1 MLVSRTLQSTETRM
15 RRALSGLLVV
25 AMISAVGGS
34 LWAVD
39 RPVEKAAQAA
49 LISNET
55 PEAPSVVAA
64 TEAFPP
70 MVLDGDSSGPSDAA
84 WSWFNVGLSNQ
95 LKQATG
101 FTPIVLDAYARA
113 AQNQSSPALVNLGYM
128 HETGQGVPKDIVKAI
143 SYYRQAAELGNPV
156 ALYNLG
162 RSYYT
167 GTNGLPLDW
176 SAARRYLD
184 TASGEGL
191 VAAQHLLGQLNLDQ
205 NQASNAVVWFARAAE
220 HGFVPSMCSLASLYH
235 YGRGAPVDLS
245 RAIQWYRRAA
255 DSDFVPA
262 QYQLGVIYDSGSSVQ
277 NPVMAETYLRKAAE
291 HGHRESQY
299 LLGQYFYRGRVMK
312 SDMAEA
318 YRWWT
323 LSEMSGLEVASAA
336 RRQLMRIIAPV
347 DLDRGR
353 ALVTAFK
360 PVASTF
366 RDDGVA
372 AIQANA
378 RMTDELPSAFGA
390 GFIVSGAG
398 HVLTSA
404 RHVPNSSRNITVAIV
419 GGKLRATPVKVDTA
433 LGLAIVQIQGGA
445 RSFHSLAVQTNRSSI
460 RPGSWVFCMH
470 MEPGSSSRD
479 TLQPSAHRSRV
490 VRNSGLKADPRY
502 FTLSDRMP
510 LSTVGAPVLDVAGQ
524 ILGIVTDPAP
534 KAYPNSGA
542 VALSARYINDFLRNS
557 GITAEPGMQVEERGE
572 AAPSTPMV
580 ANNALVHVTTY
591 SSLLP

>member
-1 MLVSRTLQSTETRM
+1 M

-55 PEAPSVVAA
+55 PDSPSAVAVS
-64 TEAFPP
+64 EAFPP

-277 NPVMAETYLRKAAE
+277 NPVIAETYLRKAAE

-312 SDMAEA
+312 TDMAEA

-510 LSTVGAPVLDVAGQ
+510 LSTVGAPVLDVSGQ

>member
-1 MLVSRTLQSTETRM
+1 MSVSRQEQSTGTRI
-15 RRALSGLLVV
+15 RKALSGLLQGTMLLVL
-25 AMISAVGGS
+25 GGS

-39 RPVEKAAQAA
+39 LPAPRTEQRVPVPLGTSAPETHEA
-49 LISNET
+49 L
-55 PEAPSVVAA
+55 PPVVRV
-64 TEAFPP
+64 TD
-70 MVLDGDSSGPSDAA
+70 LSGPSDTS

-95 LKQATG
+95 LKQAAG
-101 FTPIVLDAYARA
+101 ASPVVLDAYSRA
-113 AQNQSSPALVNLGYM
+113 AQSQSSPALVNLGYL
-128 HETGQGVPKDIVKAI
+128 HETGRGVPKDISKAM

-184 TASGEGL
+184 HASGEGL

-205 NQASNAVVWFARAAE
+205 NQASNAVVWFTRAAE
-220 HGFVPSMCSLASLYH
+220 HGFVPSMCSLASLHH
-235 YGRGAPVDLS
+235 YGRGVPVDMA

-277 NPVMAETYLRKAAE
+277 NPVMAENYLRKAAE
-291 HGHRESQY
+291 HGHREAQY
-299 LLGQYFYRGRVMK
+299 LLGQYYYRGRIV
-312 SDMAEA
+312 SADMAEA

-336 RRQLMRIIAPV
+336 RRQLLRIMAPV

-353 ALVTAFK
+353 GLVSEFR

-372 AIQANA
+372 AIQADSPI
-378 RMTDELPSAFGA
+378 TDEMPSAFGA

-404 RHVPNSSRNITVAIV
+404 AHVPSSARSITVGIV
-419 GGKLRATPVKVDTA
+419 GGKLRASLVKVDPV

-460 RPGSWVFCMH
+460 APGSWVFCMH
-470 MEPGSSSRD
+470 MEPGASSRD
-479 TLQPSAHRSRV
+479 SLQPKAHRARV

-502 FTLSDRMP
+502 FTISDRMP
-510 LSTVGAPVLDVAGQ
+510 LSTVGAPVLDVSGQ

-534 KAYPNSGA
+534 KSHPNSGA
-542 VALSARYINDFLRNS
+542 IALSARYIHDFLRVS
-557 GITAEPGMQVEERGE
+557 GVDAEPGMLVEERGE
-572 AAPSTPMV
+572 VAPPAPMV
-580 ANNALVHVTTY
+580 ANNSLVHVTAY

>member
-1 MLVSRTLQSTETRM
+1 
-15 RRALSGLLVV
+15 
-25 AMISAVGGS
+25 
-34 LWAVD
+34 
-39 RPVEKAAQAA
+39 
-49 LISNET
+49 
-55 PEAPSVVAA
+55 
-64 TEAFPP
+64 
-70 MVLDGDSSGPSDAA
+70 
-84 WSWFNVGLSNQ
+84 
-95 LKQATG
+95 
-101 FTPIVLDAYARA
+101 
-113 AQNQSSPALVNLGYM
+113 
-128 HETGQGVPKDIVKAI
+128 
-143 SYYRQAAELGNPV
+143 
-156 ALYNLG
+156 
-162 RSYYT
+162 
-167 GTNGLPLDW
+167 
-176 SAARRYLD
+176 
-184 TASGEGL
+184 
-191 VAAQHLLGQLNLDQ
+191 
-205 NQASNAVVWFARAAE
+205 
-220 HGFVPSMCSLASLYH
+220 
-235 YGRGAPVDLS
+235 
-245 RAIQWYRRAA
+245 
-255 DSDFVPA
+255 
-262 QYQLGVIYDSGSSVQ
+262 
-277 NPVMAETYLRKAAE
+277 
-291 HGHRESQY
+291 
-299 LLGQYFYRGRVMK
+299 MK

-353 ALVTAFK
+353 ASVTAFK

-419 GGKLRATPVKVDTA
+419 GGKLRATPVKVDPA

-510 LSTVGAPVLDVAGQ
+510 LSTVGAPVLDVSGQ

-572 AAPSTPMV
+572 VAPSTPMV

>member
-64 TEAFPP
+64 SEAFPP

-398 HVLTSA
+398 HVLTIA

-419 GGKLRATPVKVDTA
+419 GGKLRATPVKVDPA

-510 LSTVGAPVLDVAGQ
+510 LSTVGAPVLDISGQ